1 MEKMIDEKMLEERLQ
16 KATEELCDNYCKYP
30 EQWNKGRGDLSESEI
45 CRKCPL
51 TKIITIS
58 AIYGMV

>member
-1 MEKMIDEKMLEERLQ
+1 MEKMIDEKLLEERLQ
-16 KATEELCDNYCKYP
+16 KAAEELCDNYCKYP
-30 EQWNKGRGDLSESEI
+30 EQWNSDDLSEAEI

-58 AIYGMV
+58 AFYGMV